1 MSVPRES
8 YGGGRRIPRD
18 RDIWKATDWFSRLL
32 IQPHDDLRASAWR
45 RSLPPGVK
53 PWHRVAAGAYDR
65 FAFQVRSLAQA
76 RERVDEDNPFF
87 RFQAEGAWHDVRTH
101 REAHR
106 YIDRDL
112 VAELARISPIPED
125 LRDYVVDLLLGNVK
139 RPPGPRRVHLFG
151 SGASFHTDKLYD
163 RAWAFRVVRWKRAF
177 EREKARTRK
186 SLDPYRSALA
196 KVSDESGISEDTLD
210 RWLYPRGKVTPPQRV
225 AKLLR
230 TSYDPP
236 S

>member
-1 MSVPRES
+1 MSTPRER
-8 YGGGRRIPRD
+8 YGGGRIVPRD
-18 RDIWKATDWFSRLL
+18 RDIWKSTVWLDRLL
-32 IQPHDDLRASAWR
+32 FDGMGGERWRDLPRGVLPTHPVASG
-45 RSLPPGVK
+45 S
-53 PWHRVAAGAYDR
+53 YD
-65 FAFQVRSLAQA
+65 SLAA
-76 RERVDEDNPFF
+76 MVLWLWRICEEPEGDLKERRRAIVE
-87 RFQAEGAWHDVRTH
+87 
-101 REAHR
+101 
-106 YIDRDL
+106 
-112 VAELARISPIPED
+112 ELAWNTVRMGLDLDGYVDRELVGHLARLSPVPDD